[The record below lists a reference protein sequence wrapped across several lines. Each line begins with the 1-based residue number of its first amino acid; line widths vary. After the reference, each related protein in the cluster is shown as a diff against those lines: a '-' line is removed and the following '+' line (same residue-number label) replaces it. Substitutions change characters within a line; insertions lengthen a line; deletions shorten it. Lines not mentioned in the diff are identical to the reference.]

1 MYHPWLII
9 QGLFIPCYPLLTLG
23 SIQSQAIMSS
33 WNCKGELFFSS
44 GYGQNS
50 RWFQPCLMDNYRTS
64 SNLSATYWE
73 SSFCYF
79 CVVADSCWWCSL
91 FCWCCGPKWPSLRCE
106 PLWSSET
113 ELLPGCAGHL
123 EYPRISYNL
132 SDYFHS
138 IQLSIWT
145 DGQGRW
151 LWSVSSPISFWRPC
165 DATPRSFF
173 N

>member
-1 MYHPWLII
+1 
-9 QGLFIPCYPLLTLG
+9 
-23 SIQSQAIMSS
+23 
-33 WNCKGELFFSS
+33 
-44 GYGQNS
+44 
-50 RWFQPCLMDNYRTS
+50 
-64 SNLSATYWE
+64 
-73 SSFCYF
+73 
-79 CVVADSCWWCSL
+79 
-91 FCWCCGPKWPSLRCE
+91 
-106 PLWSSET
+106 
-113 ELLPGCAGHL
+113 
-123 EYPRISYNL
+123 L